1 MREDPNQDE
10 TVLEPIPTNQ
20 QDESDEKAAKFREIA
35 TRRTNSA
42 CEKIIL
48 LGNLSNQGA
57 YHYTQKQIDAIF
69 SALEKAIAETK
80 SKFTFK
86 KDTARSNFVSL

>member
-1 MREDPNQDE
+1 MSEDQNK
-10 TVLEPIPTNQ
+10 L
-20 QDESDEKAAKFREIA
+20 DEKTAKFREIA
-35 TRRTNSA
+35 TRRTNGA
-42 CEKIIL
+42 CAKIIL
-48 LGNLSNQGA
+48 LGNLSNRGA
-57 YHYTQKQIDAIF
+57 YHYTQEQVDAIF